1 MLLVPIHERVRF
13 ARTSYLK
20 SGFRFIKNLLILLF
34 TLSSHS
40 ILAGTVW
47 LKNGDKISGT
57 LVNKIT
63 NKVVIKTTYAGDIK
77 LNWADIHSID
87 AEQPLLMMLSDGSI
101 ISGRLVHDKQGQIV
115 LDTETNTPLINTE
128 LEEIQYVNPSKDLT
142 GEGYVW
148 SGNINLG
155 ATFNSG
161 NSDNQNLQI
170 NGESVL
176 RGLKNRYTVQG
187 YSYWSQDNGDETQNN
202 TRIRGQFDHFFS
214 KKWYGYAKNTLENDR
229 FRDIKLRNN
238 LGVGTGYQLM
248 ETDQLTLSIEGGLS
262 WIHQDYYQ
270 DADSDRGGVHW
281 AINYNQYL
289 WDSFVQAFHR
299 HDLLYTPSAPSQILL
314 YSQTGLR
321 FPFLL
326 GLSATTQVDYN
337 YDSRPADDRN
347 ESDTRALFTL
357 GYSWQ

>member
-1 MLLVPIHERVRF
+1 MLLAIIHEKTCLALSISQLFTFKLAQRF
-13 ARTSYLK
+13 FVL
-20 SGFRFIKNLLILLF
+20 LLIVF
-34 TLSSHS
+34 SHS
-40 ILAGTVW
+40 TFADTVW

-77 LNWADIHSID
+77 LNWADIRSVD
-87 AEQPLLMMLSDGSI
+87 TDQTLLMMLSDGSI
-101 ISGRLVHDKQGQIV
+101 ISGKLVQDEEGLIV
-115 LDTETNTPLINTE
+115 IDSDTNTPLINTE

-161 NSDNQNLQI
+161 NSDNQNLQA
-170 NGESVL
+170 NGESIV

-187 YSYWSQDNGDETQNN
+187 YSYWTKDNGQETQNN

-214 KKWYGYAKNTLENDR
+214 KKWYSYVKNTMENDR

-238 LGVGTGYQLM
+238 LGVGSGYQFY
-248 ETDQLTLSIEGGLS
+248 ETDQFTLSVEGGLS
-262 WIHQDYYQ
+262 WIHQDFYE
-270 DADSDRGGVHW
+270 DADSDRGGLHW
-281 AINYNQYL
+281 AVNYNQYL
-289 WDSFVQAFHR
+289 FDSFVQAFHR
-299 HDLLYTPSAPSQILL
+299 HDVLYTPSAPSQILL

-326 GLSATTQVDYN
+326 GLNATTQLDYN

-347 ESDTRALFTL
+347 ESDTRALFTI